1 MIGSIGDVTFET
13 SSQRIRTLFDMK
25 RTGAV
30 RLAQHERMNEKA
42 ITEFVGKGLESISFS
57 MHLAGYL
64 GVNPDKE
71 AERLR
76 EYRDNGT
83 PLLFVL
89 NNKVVGENKWLIES
103 ISEEVER
110 FGRDGEILSM
120 NVELS
125 LSEYVERIQ
134 HV

>member
-42 ITEFVGKGLESISFS
+42 ITEFVGKGLENMSFS
-57 MHLAGYL
+57 MQLARYM
-64 GVNPDKE
+64 GVDPDKE

-83 PLLFVL
+83 PLLFML

-110 FGRDGEILSM
+110 FGRDGEILLM

>member
-30 RLAQHERMNEKA
+30 RLAQRMNEKA
-42 ITEFVGKGLESISFS
+42 ITEFVGKGLENMSFS
-57 MHLAGYL
+57 MQLARYM
-64 GVNPDKE
+64 GVDPDKE

-83 PLLFVL
+83 PLLFML

-110 FGRDGEILSM
+110 FGRDGEILLM

>member
-42 ITEFVGKGLESISFS
+42 ITEFVGKGLENMSFS
-57 MHLAGYL
+57 MQLARYM
-64 GVNPDKE
+64 GVDPDKE

-83 PLLFVL
+83 PLLFML

>member
-1 MIGSIGDVTFET
+1 MIGSIGDVVFET
-13 SSQRIRTLFDMK
+13 SSHRIRTLFDMK
-25 RTGAV
+25 RTGAA

-103 ISEEVER
+103 INEDVER
-110 FGRDGEILSM
+110 FGRDGEILSV

>member
-1 MIGSIGDVTFET
+1 M
-13 SSQRIRTLFDMK
+13 IRTLFDMK
-25 RTGAV
+25 RAGAV

-71 AERLR
+71 AEHLR

-103 ISEEVER
+103 ISEDVER

-125 LSEYVERIQ
+125 LSEYVERFQ

>member
-1 MIGSIGDVTFET
+1 
-13 SSQRIRTLFDMK
+13 MK
-25 RTGAV
+25 RTGEV

-42 ITEFVGKGLESISFS
+42 ITEFVGKGLESMSFS
-57 MHLAGYL
+57 MQLARYM
-64 GVNPDKE
+64 GVDPDKE

-83 PLLFVL
+83 PLLFML

>member
-30 RLAQHERMNEKA
+30 RLAQHERMNKKA
-42 ITEFVGKGLESISFS
+42 ITEFVGKGLESMSFS
-57 MHLAGYL
+57 MQLARYM
-64 GVNPDKE
+64 GVDPDKE

-83 PLLFVL
+83 PLLFML